1 MAGLVE
7 EWLEPAAVN
16 PDIEFPHLN
25 ALLFRQTD
33 RPLAERPGYRR
44 FLPGLLILSVAAL
57 LHAQQPAAPAAGGG
71 DDLAAAYSQGMQ
83 AFGAGDYAKAISSM
97 EAILAKAG
105 EGAQLETV
113 YYTLG
118 AAAFNAGD
126 YPKAIDALEKYLQ
139 KYPKGEKRT
148 EALFSLG
155 MASMQAKEF
164 AKAITAFK
172 ALENDPVYGE
182 RALLSEATAS
192 KESGNI
198 DGAIEIL
205 NRLLAKGIHDPETAN
220 GAMLLAG
227 IYAQKKDG
235 EKAIE
240 MLRKIR
246 EQAMMLDNVVKLN
259 ALAIEL
265 GDGFLQGNQPDLA
278 LACYRLVQ
286 SKPEVIR
293 LQQSRI
299 AAMQK
304 QLDANLATMRADPKK
319 ALDLAAENEQIRQ
332 GIAQIQ
338 KMVTDFQSQPDFEPT
353 LWIRLARAFSDSGK
367 KWEALTVYNEL
378 LRKYPQADRENTL
391 YGLVIAAADAGFT
404 AEKTRAL
411 CDAFLKEFPGSKN
424 APTIAYLSGA
434 TALQS
439 NDPAAAEAFF
449 GKRLDVDPHGQYA
462 EEMRFLLGNAR
473 FVQGKFD
480 AARKDYETYLKDFP
494 QGTHA
499 EECTYRIALA
509 QLFAGQYEA
518 AWKALDAYLAKYPQG
533 NFAPDA
539 KYRIAVCKYA
549 ASLYPDVVADCQK
562 WEKEYP
568 NDQMLGEV
576 LALEGD
582 ALAAQGESA
591 KAIDTY
597 IRAEK
602 IATTDEVL
610 NYALGEAQKLLQK
623 AGDWDRM
630 TAMFD
635 EFVQTHPTHP
645 TAVVAVYWI
654 SKAKVRQGKVD
665 EAKKYIADTVRKYI
679 DDPSRDAVEQLLG
692 QLAQLSLKKQPGV
705 TTPVDPMVQLDEL
718 LGMSDAKTPLAKAR
732 ILYTKAE
739 LAKLKKQPDEESK
752 DLQAIADQ
760 FSPDDLSAP
769 ILARVGDYLVAKGQL
784 DKAEAFFTD
793 LQEKYPQSDFLEY
806 AYTGLGEV
814 AYQRKQYDKAL
825 GDFTDA
831 VDKAG
836 ASMKLKD
843 ATLGKAKSL
852 LAMGRL
858 AEAKKLFE
866 QVASTREWRGESTA
880 YSVYSLGQIEQK
892 QNKFAEAHAYYQRV
906 YVAYQKF
913 LPWVAK
919 SYIQAAECLQKLG
932 KTEDAVKTL
941 QEMLRNQSLSTF
953 PEYQEAR
960 TRLNALG
967 QG

>member
-1 MAGLVE
+1 
-7 EWLEPAAVN
+7 
-16 PDIEFPHLN
+16 
-25 ALLFRQTD
+25 
-33 RPLAERPGYRR
+33 
-44 FLPGLLILSVAAL
+44 
-57 LHAQQPAAPAAGGG
+57 
-71 DDLAAAYSQGMQ
+71 MQ
-83 AFGAGDYAKAISSM
+83 AFGSGDYPKAISSM

-139 KYPKGEKRT
+139 KYPKGAKRT

-155 MASMQAKEF
+155 MSAMQAKDF

-172 ALENDPVYGE
+172 ALENDPDYGE
-182 RALLSEATAS
+182 RALLSEATAA
-192 KESGNI
+192 KESGNL
-198 DGAIEIL
+198 DGAIQVL

-235 EKAIE
+235 GKAIE
-240 MLRKIR
+240 TLRKIR

-265 GDGFLQGNQPDLA
+265 GDGFLQGNQPDQA
-278 LACYRLVQ
+278 LECYRLVQ

-304 QLDANLATMRADPKK
+304 KLDANLASMRADPKK

-332 GIAQIQ
+332 GIAQTQ
-338 KMVTDFQSQPDFEPT
+338 KMVTDFQGQADFEPT
-353 LWIRLARAFSDSGK
+353 LWLRLARAFSDSGK

-411 CDAFLKEFPGSKN
+411 CDAFLKEFPSSKN

-439 NDPAAAEAFF
+439 NDPAAAESFF

-473 FVQGKFD
+473 FVQGKYD

-509 QLFAGQYEA
+509 QLFGGQYEA

-602 IATTDEVL
+602 IASTDEVL

-645 TAVVAVYWI
+645 TAVLAVYWI
-654 SKAKVRQGKVD
+654 SKAKVRQGQVD

-705 TTPVDPMVQLDEL
+705 TTPVDPMAQLDEL

-739 LAKLKKQPDEESK
+739 LAKLKKQTDEESK

-836 ASMKLKD
+836 ASVKLKD

>member
-1 MAGLVE
+1 
-7 EWLEPAAVN
+7 
-16 PDIEFPHLN
+16 
-25 ALLFRQTD
+25 
-33 RPLAERPGYRR
+33 
-44 FLPGLLILSVAAL
+44 
-57 LHAQQPAAPAAGGG
+57 
-71 DDLAAAYSQGMQ
+71 
-83 AFGAGDYAKAISSM
+83 
-97 EAILAKAG
+97 
-105 EGAQLETV
+105 
-113 YYTLG
+113 
-118 AAAFNAGD
+118 
-126 YPKAIDALEKYLQ
+126 
-139 KYPKGEKRT
+139 
-148 EALFSLG
+148 
-155 MASMQAKEF
+155 
-164 AKAITAFK
+164 
-172 ALENDPVYGE
+172 
-182 RALLSEATAS
+182 
-192 KESGNI
+192 
-198 DGAIEIL
+198 
-205 NRLLAKGIHDPETAN
+205 
-220 GAMLLAG
+220 
-227 IYAQKKDG
+227 
-235 EKAIE
+235 
-240 MLRKIR
+240 
-246 EQAMMLDNVVKLN
+246 
-259 ALAIEL
+259 
-265 GDGFLQGNQPDLA
+265 
-278 LACYRLVQ
+278 VQ

-293 LQQSRI
+293 LQQARI
-299 AAMQK
+299 VAMQK
-304 QLDANLATMRADPKK
+304 KLDANLAAMRADPKK
-319 ALDLAAENEQIRQ
+319 ALDYTAENEQIRQ
-332 GIAQIQ
+332 GIAQTQ
-338 KMVTDFQSQPDFEPT
+338 KMVADFEKQPDFEPT
-353 LWIRLARAFSDSGK
+353 LWLRLARAFSDFGK

-378 LRKYPQADRENTL
+378 LRKYPQQNRENTL

-411 CDAFLKEFPGSKN
+411 CDTFLKEFPNSKN
-424 APTIAYLSGA
+424 APTIAYLNGA

-439 NDPAAAEAFF
+439 NDPAAAESFF

-462 EEMRFLLGNAR
+462 EEMRFLLGNSR

-480 AARKDYETYLKDFP
+480 DARKDYETYLKDFP
-494 QGTHA
+494 QGGHV

-518 AWKALDAYLAKYPQG
+518 AWKALDAYLAKYPHG
-533 NFAPDA
+533 DFAPDA

-562 WEKEYP
+562 WEKEFP

-582 ALAAQGESA
+582 ALAAQGENA
-591 KAIDTY
+591 KAIDAY

-602 IATTDEVL
+602 LATTDEVL
-610 NYALGEAQKLLQK
+610 NYSLGEAQKLLQK

-635 EFVQTHPTHP
+635 EFAQSHPTHP

-665 EAKKYIADTVRKYI
+665 EGKKYVADTVRKYI
-679 DDPSRDAVEQLLG
+679 DDPTRDAVEQLLG
-692 QLAQLSLKKQPGV
+692 QLAQLSLKKQPGA
-705 TTPVDPMVQLDEL
+705 TTSVDPMAQLDQL
-718 LGMSDAKTPLAKAR
+718 LGVNDAKTPLAKAR

-739 LAKLKKQPDEESK
+739 LAKLKKQTDEESK
-752 DLQAIADQ
+752 DLQSIADQ
-760 FSPDDLSAP
+760 FSPDALSAP
-769 ILARVGDYLVAKGQL
+769 ILARVGDYLVAKGEL
-784 DKAEAFFTD
+784 DKAEAFFTA

-814 AYQRKQYDKAL
+814 AYQRKQYEKAL

-831 VDKAG
+831 VDKA
-836 ASMKLKD
+836 AAAVKLKD

-852 LAMGRL
+852 LALGRFE
-858 AEAKKLFE
+858 EAKKLFE
-866 QVASTREWRGESTA
+866 QVASTREWRGEATA
-880 YSVYSLGQIEQK
+880 YSVYSLGEIEQK

>member
-1 MAGLVE
+1 M
-7 EWLEPAAVN
+7 
-16 PDIEFPHLN
+16 
-25 ALLFRQTD
+25 
-33 RPLAERPGYRR
+33 
-44 FLPGLLILSVAAL
+44 AAL

-71 DDLAAAYSQGMQ
+71 DDLTAAYSQGMQ
-83 AFGAGDYAKAISSM
+83 AFGSGDYAKAISSM

-118 AAAFNAGD
+118 AAAFNVGD

-148 EALFSLG
+148 EAMFSLG
-155 MASMQAKEF
+155 MAAMQAKDF

-172 ALENDPVYGE
+172 ALENDPIYGE
-182 RALLSEATAS
+182 RVLLSEATAA
-192 KESGNI
+192 KEMGNL
-198 DGAIEIL
+198 DGAVQSL
-205 NRLLAKGIHDPETAN
+205 SRLLAKGIHDPETAN
-220 GAMLLAG
+220 GAMMLAG
-227 IYAQKKDG
+227 IYAQKKEG
-235 EKAIE
+235 EKAVE

-246 EQAMMLDNVVKLN
+246 EQTMMLDNVVRLN

-265 GDGFLQGNQPDLA
+265 GDGFLQDNQPDQA

-304 QLDANLATMRADPKK
+304 KLDANLASMRADPKK

-332 GIAQIQ
+332 GIAQTQ
-338 KMVTDFQSQPDFEPT
+338 KMMADFEKQPDFEPT
-353 LWIRLARAFSDSGK
+353 LWLRLARAFSDSGK
-367 KWEALTVYNEL
+367 KWEALTVYEEL
-378 LRKYPQADRENTL
+378 LRKYPQENRENAL
-391 YGLVIAAADAGFT
+391 YGLVIAAADAGFK

-411 CDAFLKEFPGSKN
+411 CDLYLKEFPSSKN
-424 APTIAYLSGA
+424 AATVAYLSGA

-439 NDPAAAEAFF
+439 NDPASAESFF

-473 FVQGKFD
+473 FVQGKYD
-480 AARKDYETYLKDFP
+480 NARKDYETYLKDYP
-494 QGTHA
+494 QGSHA

-533 NFAPDA
+533 GFAPDA

-562 WEKEYP
+562 WEKEFP

-582 ALAAQGESA
+582 ALAAQGENA
-591 KAIDTY
+591 KAIDAY
-597 IRAEK
+597 IRAVK
-602 IATTDEVL
+602 LASTDEVL
-610 NYALGEAQKLLQK
+610 NYSLGEAQKLLQK

-645 TAVVAVYWI
+645 TAVAAVYWI

-665 EAKKYIADTVRKYI
+665 EAKKYVADTVRKYI
-679 DDPSRDAVEQLLG
+679 DDPTRDAVEQLLG
-692 QLAQLSLKKQPGV
+692 QLAQLSLKRQAG
-705 TTPVDPMVQLDEL
+705 TTAPAADPMSELDQL
-718 LGMSDAKTPLAKAR
+718 LGINDAKTPLAKAR

-739 LAKLKKQPDEESK
+739 LAKLKKQTDEESK

-769 ILARVGDYLVAKGQL
+769 ILARVGDYLVAKGSL
-784 DKAEAFFTD
+784 DKAEAFFTA
-793 LQEKYPQSDFLEY
+793 LMEKFPQSDFLEY
-806 AYTGLGEV
+806 AYNGLGEV

-825 GDFTDA
+825 QFFDDA
-831 VDKAG
+831 VNKAA
-836 ASMKLKD
+836 ASVKLKD

-852 LAMGRL
+852 LALGRFE
-858 AEAKKLFE
+858 EAKKLFE
-866 QVASTREWRGESTA
+866 QVASTREWRGEATA
-880 YSVYSLGQIEQK
+880 YSVYSLGEIEQK

-919 SYIQAAECLQKLG
+919 SYIQAADCLQKLG

-941 QEMLRNQSLSTF
+941 QEMLRNQNLSTF

-960 TRLNALG
+960 NRLNALG